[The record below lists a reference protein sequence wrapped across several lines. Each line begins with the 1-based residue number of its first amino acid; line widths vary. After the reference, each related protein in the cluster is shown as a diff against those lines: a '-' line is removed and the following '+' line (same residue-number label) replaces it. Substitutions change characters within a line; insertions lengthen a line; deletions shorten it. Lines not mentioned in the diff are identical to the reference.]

1 MIDTIL
7 FTHLPFDIIREI
19 LLYDQ
24 HFVIRKHNNRL
35 ICINKI
41 PKIDKRFFLYDTVS
55 KIYELSHNSWQ
66 VILGK
71 EKKFVLCHRL
81 RPSLVWEYSFA
92 IFSKDQHT
100 NMMCSIPDSV
110 IYLPLY
116 NS

>member
-1 MIDTIL
+1 MINKYL
-7 FTHLPFDIIREI
+7 FSQLPFDIICEI
-19 LLYDQ
+19 LLYDS
-24 HFVIRKHNNRL
+24 HFVTRKQNNRI

-41 PKIDKRFFLYDTVS
+41 PKTDKRFFLHDMVS
-55 KIYELSHNSWQ
+55 KIYKLSHNSWQ

-81 RPSLVWEYSFA
+81 RPSLEWEYSFA
-92 IFSKDQHT
+92 IFSKDPHT